1 MHRVRWDLLDRH
13 FPHLTCSM
21 NLGFC
26 PSYKPL
32 QICKMSPL
40 WFLLR
45 EIETAIINVTAWQ
58 CPGEE
63 NSPVAKGQI
72 RTKATEFVTRKNK
85 NKYEL
90 INALKGPYT
99 SPRVRLP
106 FWCNQTLLKVTWAA
120 VSSSYMHKHWNEWHN
135 TTNGTLWTANR
146 SCQKWKQFAQ
156 TLLSLTFRFSQPS
169 VLFEDSWGL
178 SKGLQLLSKGGQAG
192 ICSGKLQLFL
202 ILKHFCLQI
211 TANHQFNGC

>member
-45 EIETAIINVTAWQ
+45 EIETAVINVTAWQ

-120 VSSSYMHKHWNEWHN
+120 VSSSYMHKHWNERHN

-178 SKGLQLLSKGGQAG
+178 PKGLQLLSKGGQAG